1 MAEKAESLINI
12 PSIGRVE
19 KGGLLVTA
27 ILVAVTYLLGYQEL
41 AFGIA
46 AGGILFTANFVAIRF
61 IVNALVANSH
71 PMGFGIFAVIIKM
84 LIFMAIVVSIF
95 MFAEINIYGFFIG
108 VSAIVIIIVGESL
121 RGGKDGTL

>member
-27 ILVAVTYLLGYQEL
+27 VLVAVTYLLGYREL

-61 IVNALVANSH
+61 IVNALVANSR

-84 LIFMAIVVSIF
+84 LIFIAIVVSIF
-95 MFAEINIYGFFIG
+95 MFAEINIYGFLIG

-121 RGGKDGTL
+121 RGDKDGTL

>member
-61 IVNALVANSH
+61 I
-71 PMGFGIFAVIIKM
+71 
-84 LIFMAIVVSIF
+84 
-95 MFAEINIYGFFIG
+95 EIGRAH
-108 VSAIVIIIVGESL
+108 V
-121 RGGKDGTL
+121 